1 MAKNDRELP
10 DSRGDEVE
18 RPDEWAERL
27 ESDGGGAEIIFRDG
41 DA

>member
-10 DSRGDEVE
+10 DSGGDEVE

-27 ESDGGGAEIIFRDG
+27 ESGGDAEITFGADE
-41 DA
+41 